1 MNEVSR
7 PDIPRQTEA
16 DDDFPA
22 RIAGMLESTATRVRA
37 LTVDRIAGYVLWG
50 AVGLILTF
58 LGLLIVVFL
67 TIALFRVFESG
78 IGDLLGNDT
87 WGNILAYGVLGGLF
101 VGGGAFLWSKR
112 HPKSEPKGIAT
123 P

>member
-22 RIAGMLESTATRVRA
+22 RIAGMLESTATRVRT
-37 LTVDRIAGYVLWG
+37 LSVDRFAGYVLWG

-78 IGDLLGNDT
+78 IGDLLGSDT

-101 VGGGAFLWSKR
+101 VAGGAFLWSKR
-112 HPKSEPKGIAT
+112 HPKTDSKGIAT